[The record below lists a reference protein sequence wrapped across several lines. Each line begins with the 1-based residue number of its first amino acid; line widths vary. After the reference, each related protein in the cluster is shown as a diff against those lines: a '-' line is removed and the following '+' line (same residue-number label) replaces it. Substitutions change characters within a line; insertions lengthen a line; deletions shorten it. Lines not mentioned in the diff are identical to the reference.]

1 MFGRKRGAAR
11 AVLTYSEPQ
20 RPHGAQIGGT
30 AGWAPGYGTPHASQ
44 QTGRYAGGLLNQ
56 YPASPSGVQL
66 HGGREWG
73 WACWYYPAVSVI
85 PNGSVQQTTHPNNI
99 SGGQRSGSIFGGPI
113 GPVTARLFRAKVADA
128 QVRQSGL
135 SASDWAQGLTS

>member
-11 AVLTYSEPQ
+11 AVLTWSEPQ
-20 RPHGAQIGGT
+20 RPSGAQFGT
-30 AGWAPGYGTPHASQ
+30 AGWAPGYGSPSPNQ
-44 QTGRYAGGLLNQ
+44 QIGRYAGGLLNQ
-56 YPASPSGVQL
+56 YPASPSGVML

-73 WACWYYPAVSVI
+73 SSHWYYPAVSVI
-85 PNGSVQQTTHPNNI
+85 PNGSTQQTTRPNNVM
-99 SGGQRSGSIFGGPI
+99 GAQRSGSIFGGPI
-113 GPVTARLFRAKVADA
+113 GPVTARLFRARVADA